1 MNLNWAKTMI
11 KKKCD
16 RCGSDL
22 GTESKKTKQRFC
34 GTCKKK
40 FDLYK

>member
-1 MNLNWAKTMI
+1 MKWIISMI

-16 RCGSDL
+16 RCGSVL

-34 GTCKKK
+34 GNCKKK
-40 FDLYK
+40 FQLYA